1 MKRRTLSVLIAA
13 TLAASMLVPTT
24 AMADSQK
31 VVTLGADLTED
42 QVNAILTYFGVR
54 GQNVQR
60 IQITNQDERS
70 HLGSY
75 VPLEQIGT
83 KTFSCALVNPTN
95 SGGIQV
101 KTANLTWVTSNMIA
115 STLSTSGV
123 VNCEVLAA
131 SPFAVSGT
139 GALTGVMMAY
149 ETATGTQLDE
159 TKKDL
164 ANQELVTTG
173 TIANS
178 IGQAEATQIV
188 NQIKIDVIQNQVTD
202 QDQVNQIVDQVVDGV
217 TEEIN
222 NESGESAE
230 QVVSLSEED
239 RQMLQDLA
247 NQIAQ
252 QQYDYEEM
260 QETLERVEENVESIR
275 EEQMAEPEAQ
285 NGEEL
290 IVDDTTPEETP
301 ETELAADSILLNTD
315 DTALGEDVQID
326 ATAQEAV
333 AETEPADDQ
342 QEETAGFEITTT
354 DDYTETQTEAQAQPE
369 VQTEA
374 QAQPEVQTEAQAQ
387 PEAQTEA
394 QAQQEV
400 QTEAQTEAQAEAFVP
415 GEVVM
420 APDSMNS
427 TDNRSGAAFVDVY
440 VANDNV
446 SLRSGTVTITDS
458 QGQEVKT
465 VDIDTASIR
474 AAMPMTDAE
483 KAERGWSEGTVIVIG
498 VGDALTQ
505 PDSYTLSADLQVAQ
519 YADGDDLET
528 LPTTEIT
535 ATSLVNVTED
545 GVVLDATEFI
555 QFMTGNQVSG
565 TILHGETATSAQI
578 ADYDSAKVTPDT
590 TEFDLVNGANTF
602 NLTLNETG
610 RSELTFDYYDADGN
624 YIDSCVLEVVAF

>member
-1 MKRRTLSVLIAA
+1 MKRRTLSVLLAA

-70 HLGSY
+70 HLDSY

-387 PEAQTEA
+387 
-394 QAQQEV
+394 QEV